1 MQSFLYISPAESQS
15 AKGGGPE
22 DDPRFPRGGLRA
34 QGYLSVAFGFA
45 LGLTFLAFLGILQII
60 EAPSAFAAFA
70 GSDPLQTFIFGFIAG
85 TLFSL
90 VYNILVVRRLNLFG
104 LESASD

>member
-1 MQSFLYISPAESQS
+1 MKSFLYVSPEESISKS
-15 AKGGGPE
+15 GGGPE
-22 DDPRFPRGGLRA
+22 DDPRFPRGSIRA

-60 EAPSAFAAFA
+60 KAPPAFAAFA
-70 GSDPLQTFIFGFIAG
+70 GSDPLQTFIFGFIGG

-90 VYNILVVRRLNLFG
+90 VYNILLVRRLNLFG

>member
-1 MQSFLYISPAESQS
+1 MQSFLYVSPEES
-15 AKGGGPE
+15 APAGGGGPE
-22 DDPRFPRGGLRA
+22 DDPRFPRGGIRV

-60 EAPSAFAAFA
+60 QAPSAFAAFA
-70 GSDPLQTFIFGFIAG
+70 GSDPWLTFIFGFIGG

>member
-1 MQSFLYISPAESQS
+1 MQSFLYVSPEESTGGH
-15 AKGGGPE
+15 GGGPE
-22 DDPRFPRGGLRA
+22 DDPRFPRGSFRV

-45 LGLTFLAFLGILQII
+45 LGLTFLAFFGILKII
-60 EAPSAFAAFA
+60 SAPPAFVNFF
-70 GSDPLQTFIFGFIAG
+70 GLDPLPTFIFGFVGG